1 MRRTK
6 IVCTIGPASESVDK
20 LVQLIEAGMNVAR
33 LNFSHGDFD
42 EHGQRIKNIREAS
55 EKTGKTV
62 AILLDTKGPEI
73 RTGVM
78 KDGQVEI
85 IKGNN
90 INVSMDDTVLGTSE
104 KFAVTY
110 PELIN
115 DVHQGSKILLDD
127 GLIELEVEEILTDK
141 NELKTKALNSGILK
155 NKKGVN
161 VPNVSVNLPGIT
173 EKDAADIKFGIEQEV
188 DFIAASFVRR
198 ASDVLEIK
206 ELLDENNASSIHII
220 PKIENQEGVDNLEA
234 ILQVSDGLMV
244 ARGDLGVEIPPEDVP
259 LVQKEMIHKCN
270 IAGKPVITATQMLDS
285 MQRNPRPT
293 RAEASDVANAIF
305 DGTDAIM
312 LSGETAAGD
321 YPVEAVQTMSNI
333 AMKAETGID
342 HKTILDNLSKFSEIT
357 ITDAIS
363 QSVNHSAMN
372 LNVDAILTPTV
383 SGHTA
388 RMISKYR
395 PEAPIVAL
403 TFDERVSRRLSLV
416 WGVQTINGQLAYS
429 TDDVLDHAI
438 QRGLSTGHFK
448 RGDRVI
454 ITAGVPVGESGTTNL
469 MKIHVIGDVLTDGQG
484 VGKGSCFGKVAL
496 VKNADEAKQKVA
508 KGDILVTYGTD
519 KDMMP
524 ALEKA
529 SGIIT
534 EEGGLTSHAALVG
547 LDLGIPVI
555 VGVKKAM
562 NILEDGSEITIDA
575 KKGDIYEGHASIL

>member
-6 IVCTIGPASESVDK
+6 IVSTIGPASESVEK

-33 LNFSHGDFD
+33 LNFSHGDFE
-42 EHGQRIKNIREAS
+42 EHGQRIKNIREAA

-78 KDGQVEI
+78 EDGAVEI

-90 INVSMDDTVLGTSE
+90 INVSMDESVLGTTE

-115 DVHQGSKILLDD
+115 DVHPGSKILLDD
-127 GLIELEVEEILTDK
+127 GLIELEVEEILKDK

-161 VPNVSVNLPGIT
+161 VPYVSVNLPGIT
-173 EKDAADIKFGIEQEV
+173 DKDAADIKFGIEQEV

-206 ELLDENNASSIHII
+206 ELLDENNASHIQII
-220 PKIENQEGVDNLEA
+220 PKIENQEGVDNLDA

-270 IAGKPVITATQMLDS
+270 VAGKPVITATQMLDS

-333 AMKAETGID
+333 ATKAETSLD
-342 HKTILDNLSKFSEIT
+342 HASVLDNLSKSSDVT

-395 PEAPIVAL
+395 PEAPIIAL
-403 TFDERVSRRLSLV
+403 TFDERITRRLALV
-416 WGVQTINGQLAYS
+416 WGVQTIKGTLAYS
-429 TDDVLDHAI
+429 TDDVLDLAI
-438 QRGLSTGHFK
+438 QRGLSTGYFK

-469 MKIHVIGDVLTDGQG
+469 MKIHVIGDVLADGQG
-484 VGKGSCFGKVAL
+484 VGKGSSFGKAVLA
-496 VKNADEAKQKVA
+496 KNAEEANEKMSE
-508 KGDILVTYGTD
+508 GDILVTYGTD
-519 KDMMP
+519 KDMMS

-534 EEGGLTSHAALVG
+534 EEGGLTSHAALVA
-547 LDLGIPVI
+547 LDLGIPVV

-562 NILEDGSEITIDA
+562 NIVKDGSEITIDA